1 MGSRSLALV
10 ALLAAIWGS
19 SYLFIDIALRSFDP
33 AVVACA
39 RQALGALCLAPIAL
53 RRGALRLPE
62 SGLVWLVVISLTMVG
77 GPTFLVALGQ
87 QTVSSSLA
95 GILVS
100 TTPVLT
106 VALALRLAP
115 SDVVTPRRL
124 FGVVLGMIGIVVLF
138 GLDLGETR
146 GAFLGGVELLLA
158 SLGYA
163 VGGFLVQRHAQ
174 AVPPL
179 GLVVYGSAISALLLL
194 PFAIPRLASSRP
206 SIGHAG
212 ALIELGIVGTAT
224 GWLLYYR
231 LIQTAGPQRASLV
244 QYIAP
249 AFSVALGALILS
261 DPVGVSTVVGL
272 VLVLS
277 GSWLAAR
284 SVRPRQDRTP
294 RQPA

>member
-1 MGSRSLALV
+1 MGFRSLAPV

-33 AVVACA
+33 AVVAFS
-39 RQALGALCLAPIAL
+39 RQALGAMCLAPIAL

-62 SGLVWLVVISLTMVG
+62 GSLGWLVVISVTMVG
-77 GPTFLVALGQ
+77 GPTLLVALGQ

-95 GILVS
+95 GILIA

-106 VALALRLAP
+106 AALALRLAP
-115 SDVVTPRRL
+115 TDAATPRQL
-124 FGVVLGMIGIVVLF
+124 FGVALGMLGIVSLF
-138 GLDLGETR
+138 GLDLGDSR
-146 GAFLGGVELLLA
+146 GALLGGAALLLA

-163 VGGFLVQRHAQ
+163 LGGFLVQRHAQ
-174 AVPPL
+174 DVPPL
-179 GLVVYGSAISALLLL
+179 GLVVYGSAISAVLLL
-194 PFAIPRLASSRP
+194 PLAVPRLASTHP
-206 SIGHAG
+206 DIGHAA
-212 ALIELGIVGTAT
+212 ALVELGVVGTAA

-249 AFSVALGALILS
+249 AFSVVLGALILS
-261 DPVGVSTVVGL
+261 DPVGVSTVLGL
-272 VLVLS
+272 TMVLS

-284 SVRPRQDRTP
+284 SPRPARDHVPPTP
-294 RQPA
+294 S